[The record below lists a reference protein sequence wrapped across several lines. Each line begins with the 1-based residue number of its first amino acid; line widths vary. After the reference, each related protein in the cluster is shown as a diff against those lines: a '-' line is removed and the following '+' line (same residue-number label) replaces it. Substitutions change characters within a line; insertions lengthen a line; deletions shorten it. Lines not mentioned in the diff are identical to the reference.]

1 MDKKTIILFWS
12 FCISLLVG
20 CVETDLYPD
29 DQSDR
34 KVKLTGYIPS
44 PIVATKASGIDYIYD
59 YFEPTGDL
67 SFSFLRWDQG
77 ESTNPANNTHK
88 SSVLTA
94 KLGDP
99 VPTDEWRRYVE
110 FDPIQYFDND
120 ENKECGFAGCYP
132 PVTDPNWVTSGTG
145 FVSNDRK
152 MTYNIDGKTDVMFS
166 DFKKGSFNT
175 GIEPLTFRHAL
186 CLFKVYAYAVDQDSK
201 DEWGKLDAVTFINL
215 PEQLF
220 VTLPE
225 DMTSPD
231 AEVQFSYSPKKAN
244 SSDYVKQHI
253 ILDETITEYRDGYPV
268 GDHDGEG
275 LSIPA
280 GYSADNLQYIGAI
293 LGGAPEEVLG
303 INVSMDDPEII
314 AESAVS
320 IARDFQPGYTYN
332 IILRFSTHGI
342 VNASVTVEDWPD
354 TPIVIPEDE
363 TNTSTQ
369 KFFTNLSRYGT
380 ANSYIV
386 SSANMGYAI
395 DCTKKGNGVNS
406 ITSWNGQTYNLQDTD
421 PNINPDYIASVK
433 VIWSDVVVMKDGSGW
448 SAADGE
454 EHDQALIHLVSDKP
468 VEGKILFEVNGNA
481 DPEDYS
487 LIYRGNALIGAYDA
501 TDNLMWSW
509 HIWVTDKP
517 LNLNYGNGYISQDR
531 NLGAVSSESSFYAK
545 NSVAVSGMCY
555 QWGRK
560 DPLNPD
566 ICIDPA
572 HNHKYKVTVTP
583 SQKPMRQSHSRPTT
597 FYHSDGEWCSDGNDY
612 QWGYI
617 SDQDEMYKTMYD
629 PCPPGYRVNG
639 NPLWEVQ
646 SNETLHAPV
655 DAGNNSGWYFGIG
668 DRLTIYYA
676 NTTYFDEDG
685 DIQLASASNTVYQYS
700 ANPGYLFMYPPT
712 SAGQPLN
719 QVDRSGAYPV
729 RCVLETSKKAITDL
743 SREQSA
749 NCYLVEKSGYYKF
762 NARVAGNGVG
772 SLSVQD
778 QNSGFK
784 TVAIHGDVSLSSVA
798 KVDVLW
804 WQGDLASGSSYM
816 NFASVDPSNQQDIEN
831 ACPVKML
838 DYDYVNESRNIDE
851 DGYAYFLVEKDK
863 LQNANIILAGY
874 DINGNIRWTWHLW
887 MLPEGLDVVRLGQYS
902 VLDRNIGATYAPSSA
917 LTSSEKVLATYGF
930 YYQWGRK
937 DPFVPPVRYDAQNAN
952 DPRDTAPWFYK
963 NTDGTWDKKTELDIA
978 TSIGGIQNSILNPT
992 KFVAVNGS
1000 WQDTYPISNT
1010 SGPVNQLWG
1019 YTGLT
1024 GTSSFSSAKTMW
1036 DPCPPGYKMID
1047 HTVLGSGNLW
1057 DENGSNGSKREFI
1070 NITDNTYGLYLTTSI
1085 QIGWNYVIWDYL
1097 SKSKTDT
1104 DGLWLPFSRAINISG
1119 GSYTY
1124 DMVISDKDDK
1134 EAWLHT
1140 SCPYNGATS
1149 RTLSYNPSVLQ
1160 HTTNMQ
1166 HAVGRTVRCLK
1177 E

>member
-77 ESTNPANNTHK
+77 ESPNPANNTHK

-132 PVTDPNWVTSGTG
+132 PVTNSNWVTSGTD
-145 FVSNDRK
+145 FVSADRK

-231 AEVQFSYSPKKAN
+231 AEVQFSYSPKKKY

-406 ITSWNGQTYNLQDTD
+406 ITSWDGQTYNLQDTD
-421 PNINPDYIASVK
+421 PNINPNYIASVK

-454 EHDQALIHLVSDKP
+454 EHDQALINLVSDKP
-468 VEGKILFEVNGNA
+468 VEGKILFEVNGND

-560 DPLNPD
+560 DPFNPD
-566 ICIDPA
+566 ICIEPA
-572 HNHKYKVTVTP
+572 HNHKYKVNVTP
-583 SQKPMRQSHSRPTT
+583 SQQSMQQSHHHPTT
-597 FYHSDGEWCSDGNDY
+597 FYHSDGKWCKNGNDY

-712 SAGQPLN
+712 SAGQTLN
-719 QVDRSGAYPV
+719 QVDRSSAYPV

-804 WQGDLASGSSYM
+804 WQGDLASGSSYIEF
-816 NFASVDPSNQQDIEN
+816 FASGDPSSQDIIEN

-887 MLPEGLDVVRLGQYS
+887 MLPEGLDVVRFGQYT
-902 VLDRNIGATYAPSSA
+902 VMDRNVGATFAPKSA
-917 LTSSEKVLATYGF
+917 GEVNINNVFTTYGF

-937 DPFVPPVRYDAQNAN
+937 DPFVPPADHAYNSSSKVSS
-952 DPRDTAPWFYK
+952 PWLYK
-963 NTDGTWDKKTELDIA
+963 NHSTGEWRVRRDLELGTSAVT
-978 TSIGGIQNSILNPT
+978 IGTAVENPT
-992 KFVAVNGS
+992 VFYPNKTGS
-1000 WQDTYPISNT
+1000 YQTTYKQNVSSHI
-1010 SGPVNQLWG
+1010 WG
-1019 YTGLT
+1019 YTGLEDT
-1024 GTSSFSSAKTMW
+1024 ESYSSAKTMW
-1036 DPCPPGYKMID
+1036 DPCPPGYKQID
-1047 HTVLGSGNLW
+1047 HTTLGSVHLW
-1057 DENGSNGSKREFI
+1057 NANSASSSSITSATATDYGLY
-1070 NITDNTYGLYLTTSI
+1070 ITDNTSVDGKI
-1085 QIGWNYVIWDYL
+1085 
-1097 SKSKTDT
+1097 DT
-1104 DGLWLPFSRAINISG
+1104 DPSGFWLPFSRGIHEDGA
-1119 GSYTY
+1119 YL
-1124 DMVISDKDDK
+1124 VVSDSNGY
-1134 EAWLHT
+1134 EGQLNT
-1140 SCPYNGATS
+1140 LCPYNGLIWSGWFPENAKDRS
-1149 RTLSYNPSVLQ
+1149 RSLLYSKKTMTHDNEHYQSR
-1160 HTTNMQ
+1160 
-1166 HAVGRTVRCLK
+1166 GKTVRCQK

>member
-1 MDKKTIILFWS
+1 MDKKTIMLIWS

-132 PVTDPNWVTSGTG
+132 PVTNSNWVTSGTD
-145 FVSNDRK
+145 FVSADRK
-152 MTYNIDGKTDVMFS
+152 MIYNIDGKTDVIFS

-342 VNASVTVEDWPD
+342 VNASVIVEDWPD

-421 PNINPDYIASVK
+421 PNINPDYIASIK
-433 VIWSDVVVMKDGSGW
+433 VIWSDVVVMKDGSDW

-454 EHDQALIHLVSDKP
+454 EHDQALINLVSDKP
-468 VEGKILFEVNGNA
+468 VEGKILFEVNGND

-572 HNHKYKVTVTP
+572 HNHKYMVTVP
-583 SQKPMRQSHSRPTT
+583 HSQQSMLQSHRHPTT
-597 FYHSDGEWCSDGNDY
+597 FYDSGGEWCSDGNDY

-676 NTTYFDEDG
+676 NTTYFDKDG
-685 DIQLASASNTVYQYS
+685 VIQLASASNTVYQYS
-700 ANPGYLFMYPPT
+700 ANPGYRFMYPPT

-719 QVDRSGAYPV
+719 QVERSSAYPV

-778 QNSGFK
+778 QDSGFK

-816 NFASVDPSNQQDIEN
+816 NFASGNPSSPDIEN

-887 MLPEGLDVVRLGQYS
+887 MLPEGLDVVRFGQYT
-902 VLDRNIGATYAPSSA
+902 VMDRNVGATFSPKTANEVNA
-917 LTSSEKVLATYGF
+917 DNVFTTYGF

-937 DPFVPPVRYDAQNAN
+937 DPFVPPADHAYNSSSKVSS
-952 DPRDTAPWFYK
+952 PWLYK
-963 NTDGTWDKKTELDIA
+963 NHSTGEWRVRRDLELGTSAVT
-978 TSIGGIQNSILNPT
+978 IGTAVENPT
-992 KFVAVNGS
+992 VFYPNKTGS
-1000 WQDTYPISNT
+1000 YQTTYKQNVSSHI
-1010 SGPVNQLWG
+1010 WG
-1019 YTGLT
+1019 YTGLEDT
-1024 GTSSFSSAKTMW
+1024 ESYSSAKTMW
-1036 DPCPPGYKMID
+1036 DPCPPGYKQID
-1047 HTVLGSGNLW
+1047 HTTLGSVHLW
-1057 DENGSNGSKREFI
+1057 NANSASSSSITSATATDYGLY
-1070 NITDNTYGLYLTTSI
+1070 ITDNTSVDGKI
-1085 QIGWNYVIWDYL
+1085 
-1097 SKSKTDT
+1097 DT
-1104 DGLWLPFSRAINISG
+1104 DPSGFWLPFSRGIHEDGA
-1119 GSYTY
+1119 YL
-1124 DMVISDKDDK
+1124 VVSDSNGY
-1134 EAWLHT
+1134 EGQLNT
-1140 SCPYNGATS
+1140 LCPYNGLIWSGWLPENAKDRS
-1149 RTLSYNPSVLQ
+1149 RSLLYSKKTMTHDNEHYQSR
-1160 HTTNMQ
+1160 
-1166 HAVGRTVRCLK
+1166 GKTVRCQK